1 MPPTSR
7 DDSDL
12 GKSLAWKGVLVL
24 GCGFVLYWAV
34 SWWRYPPAVEFDNL
48 KYIQLL
54 RTAVSSERPDWVAK
68 VKEAVELR
76 VNEGAM
82 SEPER
87 SHFLRVIELAEAKKW
102 KAAHEVCFQFEE
114 AQLNRRRQS
123 QPNSAEHHHA
133 HD

>member
-1 MPPTSR
+1 MAAAQ
-7 DDSDL
+7 L
-12 GKSLAWKGVLVL
+12 GQFSMANMKAWQGLLVL
-24 GCGFVLYWAV
+24 CLGLVGYWFV
-34 SWWRYPPAVEFDNL
+34 SWWRYPPAVQYDNL
-48 KYIQLL
+48 RYIQLL

-82 SEPER
+82 TEPER
-87 SHFLRVIELAEAKKW
+87 LHFLRVIELAETKQW

-114 AQLNRRRQS
+114 AQLDRRRQPRS
-123 QPNSAEHHHA
+123 NSAEHHHA